1 MLARVTEDTSYGL
14 HSLRVTGYNLCL
26 KGMGEALTVAHGG
39 WESTVHHRYHR
50 FHMRSVLAI
59 PSSMVEGENIYGQ
72 APPPRDAERTD
83 VERGDAPNVAAPP
96 SPVSPNPYLEES
108 DPEDVPG
115 IPATDRV
122 TRGAAAAGQP
132 VVVATVVSPRRLRG
146 QHRGYERR
154 AQSSA

>member
-1 MLARVTEDTSYGL
+1 MASPPR
-14 HSLRVTGYNLCL
+14 R
-26 KGMGEALTVAHGG
+26 A
-39 WESTVHHRYHR
+39 
-50 FHMRSVLAI
+50 MRSGLTWSVGMRRM
-59 PSSMVEGENIYGQ
+59 SQ
-72 APPPRDAERTD
+72 PRRRRSRRTH
-83 VERGDAPNVAAPP
+83 
-96 SPVSPNPYLEES
+96 SYLEES

-146 QHRGYERR
+146 QHRGYDRR